1 MLPQT
6 IMIIPARGG
15 SKGVPQKNIKA
26 LNGKPLVAHIIEA
39 GRKAYNISRVFVSTD
54 SKKIAQIAK
63 QYQADVIDRPAN
75 LSGDCC
81 SSESALLH
89 ALNEIDK
96 PDVELPEIFVFAQCT
111 SPMTAAEDLDN
122 AIKIF
127 LDNDYDCLFSC
138 TSFNGFI
145 WSNNNKRGLRGVN
158 FDHKKQRVRR
168 QDLKPQY
175 RETGAFYILK
185 TKLFREQKNRFFGK
199 VGMFVM
205 PKDKSIDID
214 TLNDFKIAE
223 TLLKNKPD

>member
-1 MLPQT
+1 M
-6 IMIIPARGG
+6 
-15 SKGVPQKNIKA
+15 
-26 LNGKPLVAHIIEA
+26 
-39 GRKAYNISRVFVSTD
+39 FVSTD

-122 AIKIF
+122 AIKLF

-145 WSNNNKRGLRGVN
+145 WSTSDREGLRGIN

-168 QDLKPQY
+168 QDLNLQY
-175 RETGAFYILK
+175 QETGAFYILK
-185 TKLFREQKNRFFGK
+185 TKMFREHKKRFFGNI
-199 VGMFVM
+199 GAFVM
-205 PKDKSIDID
+205 PKDRSIDID
-214 TLNDFKIAE
+214 TLYDFEIVEAHLKK
-223 TLLKNKPD
+223 TLSNI

>member
-1 MLPQT
+1 M
-6 IMIIPARGG
+6 
-15 SKGVPQKNIKA
+15 
-26 LNGKPLVAHIIEA
+26 
-39 GRKAYNISRVFVSTD
+39 FVSTD

-122 AIKIF
+122 AIKKF

-138 TSFNGFI
+138 TLFNGFI
-145 WSNNNKRGLRGVN
+145 WSNNNKIGLRGVN

-175 RETGAFYILK
+175 KETGAFYILK

-223 TLLKNKPD
+223 TMLKNKPD

>member
-1 MLPQT
+1 M
-6 IMIIPARGG
+6 
-15 SKGVPQKNIKA
+15 
-26 LNGKPLVAHIIEA
+26 
-39 GRKAYNISRVFVSTD
+39 
-54 SKKIAQIAK
+54 
-63 QYQADVIDRPAN
+63 
-75 LSGDCC
+75 
-81 SSESALLH
+81 
-89 ALNEIDK
+89 
-96 PDVELPEIFVFAQCT
+96 
-111 SPMTAAEDLDN
+111 
-122 AIKIF
+122 
-127 LDNDYDCLFSC
+127 
-138 TSFNGFI
+138 
-145 WSNNNKRGLRGVN
+145 N